1 LLQGEIIVPAGLC
14 FTPDHED
21 EHLNIASLN
30 RSDRAALATSE
41 DPGVSGLCFAPDHED
56 DDLSL
61 KTLSHADRAYLALV

>member
-1 LLQGEIIVPAGLC
+1 VPAGLC

-21 EHLNIASLN
+21 KDLNVHSLN
-30 RSDRAALATSE
+30 RSDRAALTTLRG
-41 DPGVSGLCFAPDHED
+41 PGIAGLCFAPDHED